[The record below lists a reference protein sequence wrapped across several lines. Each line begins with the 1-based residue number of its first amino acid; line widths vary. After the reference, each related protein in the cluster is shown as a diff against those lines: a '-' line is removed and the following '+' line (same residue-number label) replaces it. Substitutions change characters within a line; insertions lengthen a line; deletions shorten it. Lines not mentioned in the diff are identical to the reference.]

1 MAETIGE
8 LLVKIGLDNTGF
20 NQGMKELDQ
29 SLKLAKAEFQ
39 AAAAKMGDMGSAA
52 DQLKL
57 KVDYLNKQAELQ
69 RQKVAALKDA
79 YDKAAG
85 STEQDAAAVEKLQI
99 KMLQAEKV
107 LANMENSLKKTVRE
121 LELQASAWTQ
131 LAKKAEDA
139 SQKLK
144 NAGNS
149 ITSAGQ
155 GLSLTLTAP
164 IVAAGGAAVKLASD
178 TNEALNKVEVAFK
191 DNAQGI
197 KDWSDTTLERFGIA
211 KGTALDM
218 ASTYGDMATSMG
230 LNTEQAEVMSKTLVG
245 LAGDLSSFKNIKID
259 IADTALKSVFTG
271 ETESLKQ
278 LGIVMTQTNL
288 QEYAYSQGIRKK
300 IQDMS
305 QAEQTQLRYNY
316 VLAMT
321 KNAQGDFERTGAG
334 TANQMRVFS
343 ESLKELGATMGQHI
357 LPVITPLIQKLNE
370 LVQKFGDLS
379 PSAQKTILVVAGVAA
394 AIGPVVLIIGQLVT
408 AAGAISGVVGAAAA
422 AIASAGGVTAGLGA
436 VLTALTGPIALAV
449 GVMAGLVMAVK
460 ELWQNNES
468 FRTAVKEVWS
478 DIQAIIT
485 QAGIAIQTFWNKW
498 GNDLTA
504 VFSNIWNIIKTV
516 FQTAAQVIIN
526 LFGFFLDVLQ
536 GDWQGAW
543 EHIKN
548 IFVSLWNGIKTV
560 VVNAFEG
567 LRTLHNTLLE
577 IGAHIIQGLIDGIRE
592 RIASVREIAGVVAEA
607 VKGEIKEAL
616 SIQSPS
622 QVMHEYG
629 LNISEGLSL
638 GMREGLTFVDGSVSD
653 IIAAL
658 VDMRNSLE
666 EIQAETNRE
675 LLEAEQAYADQ
686 RREVRTKLAQDEIA
700 LQQELS
706 DKLAQISAAGL
717 EREAQAIDSYKQSY
731 AAKVE
736 SIKNQLGLFDAV
748 KPQKVSGQ
756 SLLGNLEDQVQ
767 EFDSWQVNLK
777 SLAAK
782 GVDQGLIDEL
792 RQMGVKAAPQIAAL
806 NTLTTEELGKYV
818 SLWKTKNVQARAE
831 ANIEMRQ
838 ARVDLSQR
846 LSEIRMETQN
856 QLSQQT
862 IEMQNKLIE
871 MKAKADEELAKYKKA
886 WEEKN
891 GEIKKNAAETIAA
904 IEKKY
909 EEIVKKSAG
918 YGIQAMSELIRGIR
932 SRMNSLRDVMDEV
945 RSIMGSGMD
954 PNQRNSPSLVDRI
967 KTGVVDIT
975 AAYSTLKNNL
985 SNLGLQSTLAGIA
998 PVALGAVAEG
1008 TTNSSSTTV
1017 NRISI
1022 TVNGGASDAG
1032 EQIYRTLLAKG
1043 VRFSG

>member
-1 MAETIGE
+1 LAETIGE

-39 AAAAKMGDMGSAA
+39 AAAAKMGDMSSAT

-57 KVDYLNKQAELQ
+57 KVEYLNKQAEVQ

-79 YDKAAG
+79 YDKAAN
-85 STEQDAAAVEKLQI
+85 STEQDAVAVEKLQI

-107 LANMENSLKKTVRE
+107 LANMEHSLKKTVKE

-131 LAKKAEDA
+131 LSKKAEEA

-144 NAGNS
+144 AAGSS

-155 GLSLTLTAP
+155 GLSLAVTAP
-164 IVAAGGAAVKLASD
+164 LMAAGGAAVKLATD
-178 TNEALNKVEVAFK
+178 TNEAINKVEVAFK
-191 DNAQGI
+191 DNAQAI
-197 KDWSDTTLERFGIA
+197 KDWSDSTLERFGIA
-211 KGTALDM
+211 QGTALDM
-218 ASTYGDMATSMG
+218 AATYGDMATGMG

-259 IADTALKSVFTG
+259 IADAALKSVFTG

-278 LGIVMTQTNL
+278 LGIVMTQANL
-288 QEYAYSQGIRKK
+288 QEYAYSQGIKK
-300 IQDMS
+300 RIQDMS
-305 QAEQTQLRYNY
+305 QSEQTQLRYNY

-343 ESLKELGATMGQHI
+343 ESMKELGATMGQHI

-370 LVQKFGDLS
+370 MVQKFGDLS

-408 AAGAISGVVGAAAA
+408 AAGAISGVVSTAAA
-422 AIASAGGVTAGLGA
+422 AIASAGGVTAVLGTA
-436 VLTALTGPIALAV
+436 FTALTGPIGIAAAV
-449 GVMAGLVMAVK
+449 IAGLILVVK
-460 ELWQNNES
+460 ELWQNNEG
-468 FRTAVKEVWS
+468 FRNAVKEIWS
-478 DIQAIIT
+478 DIGTIIAKAGTAIK
-485 QAGIAIQTFWNKW
+485 TFWDNW
-498 GNDLTA
+498 GKDITA
-504 VFSNIWNIIKTV
+504 VLTNIWNIIKAV
-516 FQTAAQVIIN
+516 FQTAAEVIVN
-526 LFGFFLDVLQ
+526 TFGFFLDVLQ

-543 EHIKN
+543 EHMKN
-548 IFVSLWNGIKTV
+548 IFASLWNGIKTV

-567 LRTLHNTLLE
+567 LRTLHDTLLE
-577 IGAHIIQGLIDGIRE
+577 IGAHIIQGLIDGIKS
-592 RIASVREIAGVVAEA
+592 RIEKVREITGEVSET
-607 VKGEIKEAL
+607 VKNKIKEAL
-616 SIQSPS
+616 SIRSPS
-622 QVMHEYG
+622 QVMYEYG
-629 LNISEGLSL
+629 LNISEGLST
-638 GMREGLTFVDGSVSD
+638 GMQEGLTFVEGSVSD
-653 IIAAL
+653 LIATL

-666 EIQAETNRE
+666 KITAETNTK
-675 LLEAEQAYADQ
+675 LLAAEKEYADQ
-686 RREVRTKLAQDEIA
+686 CREVRTKLAKDEIA

-706 DKLAQISAAGL
+706 DKLAEISAAGL
-717 EREAQAIDSYKQSY
+717 EKEAQAIEAYKQSY

-736 SIKNQLGLFDAV
+736 SIKNQIGLFDEV
-748 KPQKVSGQ
+748 KPQKVSGK
-756 SLLGNLEDQVQ
+756 SLLGNLEDQVSQ
-767 EFDSWQVNLK
+767 FDSWQANLK

-782 GVDQGLIDEL
+782 GVDEGLIDEL
-792 RQMGVKAAPQIAAL
+792 RQMGVKAAPQVAAL
-806 NTLTTEELGKYV
+806 NSLTTDELNKYV
-818 SLWKTKNVQARAE
+818 NLWKTKNAQARAE

-838 ARVDLSQR
+838 ARVDLGQR

-856 QLSQQT
+856 QLAQQT

-886 WEEKN
+886 WEDKN
-891 GEIKKNAAETIAA
+891 GEIKKNAAETIAT

-909 EEIVKKSAG
+909 EEIVKKSSG

-932 SRMNSLRDVMDEV
+932 SRMSALQSVMDEV

-954 PNQRNSPSLVDRI
+954 PNQRNSPSLVDKI
-967 KTGVVDIT
+967 KIGVADMT
-975 AAYSTLKNNL
+975 AAYSTLKGNL
-985 SNLGLQSTLAGIA
+985 SNLGLQSALIGAV
-998 PVALGAVAEG
+998 PSALGPLTAS
-1008 TTNSSSTTV
+1008 TSSTSSTTV
-1017 NRISI
+1017 NRINI
-1022 TVNGGASDAG
+1022 TVNGGTADVG
-1032 EQIYRTLLAKG
+1032 EEIYRTLLAKG

>member
-1 MAETIGE
+1 LAETIGE

-121 LELQASAWTQ
+121 LDLQASAWTQ
-131 LAKKAEDA
+131 LSKRAEEA

-144 NAGNS
+144 NAGGS

-155 GLSLTLTAP
+155 GLSLAFTAP
-164 IVAAGGAAVKLASD
+164 IVAAGSAAVKLASD

-211 KGTALDM
+211 QGTALDM

-230 LNTEQAEVMSKTLVG
+230 LDTEQASVMSETLVG
-245 LAGDLSSFKNIKID
+245 LAGDLASFKNIKID

-394 AIGPVVLIIGQLVT
+394 AIGPVILIIGQLVT
-408 AAGAISGVVGAAAA
+408 AAGAISGVVGTAAA
-422 AIASAGGVTAGLGA
+422 AIASAGGVTAALGA
-436 VLTALTGPIALAV
+436 AFTTLTGPIGIAV
-449 GVMAGLVMAVK
+449 AVIAGLVLAVK

-468 FRTAVKEVWS
+468 FRTVVKEVWS

-485 QAGIAIQTFWNKW
+485 QAGIAIHTFWNKW
-498 GNDLTA
+498 GDDLIA
-504 VFSNIWNIIKTV
+504 IFSNIWNIIKTV

-548 IFVSLWNGIKTV
+548 IFISLWNGIKTV

-577 IGAHIIQGLIDGIRE
+577 IGVHIIQGLIDGIKD
-592 RIASVREIAGVVAEA
+592 RIEKVREIAGEIAET
-607 VKGEIKEAL
+607 VKGKIKDAL
-616 SIQSPS
+616 AIQSPS
-622 QVMHEYG
+622 QVMHEFG
-629 LNISEGLSL
+629 LNISEGLST
-638 GMREGLTFVDGSVSD
+638 GMQEGLSFIEGSVSD
-653 IIAAL
+653 IIASL
-658 VDMRNSLE
+658 VDMRNNLVDVE
-666 EIQAETNRE
+666 TETNAK
-675 LLEAEQAYADQ
+675 LLEAEKEYADQ
-686 RREVRTKLAQDEIA
+686 CREVQTKLAEDEVA

-706 DKLAQISAAGL
+706 DKLEEISAAGL
-717 EREAQAIDSYKQSY
+717 QKEAQAIDAFKQSY

-736 SIKNQLGLFDAV
+736 SIKNQIGLFDEV
-748 KPQKVSGQ
+748 KVRKVSGK

-767 EFDSWQVNLK
+767 EFDSWQANLK

-782 GVDQGLIDEL
+782 GVDEGLIDEL
-792 RQMGVKAAPQIAAL
+792 RQMGIKVAPQVAAL
-806 NTLTTEELGKYV
+806 NTLTTDELNKYV
-818 SLWKTKNVQARAE
+818 GLWKTKNAQARAE

-838 ARVDLSQR
+838 ARVDLGQR

-856 QLSQQT
+856 QLTQQT
-862 IEMQNKLIE
+862 IEMQNKLME
-871 MKAKADEELAKYKKA
+871 MKAKADEELANYKKA

-891 GEIKKNAAETIAA
+891 GEIKKNAAETIAT

-932 SRMNSLRDVMDEV
+932 SRMSDLQDAMDEV

-967 KTGVVDIT
+967 KTGVADIT
-975 AAYSTLKNNL
+975 AAYSTLKSNL

-998 PVALGAVAEG
+998 PVALGAVAG
-1008 TTNSSSTTV
+1008 STTNSSSTTV

-1022 TVNGGASDAG
+1022 TVNGGTSDAG

>member
-954 PNQRNSPSLVDRI
+954 PNQRNSPSLVDKI
-967 KTGVVDIT
+967 KVGVADIT
-975 AAYSTLKNNL
+975 AAYSTLKGNL

-998 PVALGAVAEG
+998 PVALGAVAGG

-1017 NRISI
+1017 NRIDI
-1022 TVNGGASDAG
+1022 TVNGGTADAG

>member
-121 LELQASAWTQ
+121 LDLQASAWTQ
-131 LAKKAEDA
+131 LSKRAEEA

-144 NAGNS
+144 NAGGS

-155 GLSLTLTAP
+155 GLSLAFTAP
-164 IVAAGGAAVKLASD
+164 IVAAGSAAVKLASD

-211 KGTALDM
+211 QGTALDM

-230 LNTEQAEVMSKTLVG
+230 LDTEQASVMSETLVG
-245 LAGDLSSFKNIKID
+245 LAGDLASFKNIKID

-394 AIGPVVLIIGQLVT
+394 AIGPVILIIGQLVT
-408 AAGAISGVVGAAAA
+408 AAGAISGVVGTAAA
-422 AIASAGGVTAGLGA
+422 AIASAGGVTAALGA
-436 VLTALTGPIALAV
+436 AFTTLTGPIGIAV
-449 GVMAGLVMAVK
+449 AVIAGLVLAVK

-468 FRTAVKEVWS
+468 FRNTVKEIWS
-478 DIQAIIT
+478 DIESIIAEAGSAIE
-485 QAGIAIQTFWNKW
+485 AYWNKW

-504 VFSNIWNIIKTV
+504 VFSNIWHIIKTV

-567 LRTLHNTLLE
+567 LSTLYNTLLE
-577 IGAHIIQGLIDGIRE
+577 IGAHIIQGLIDGIKD
-592 RIASVREIAGVVAEA
+592 RIEKVREIAGEIAET
-607 VKGEIKEAL
+607 VKGKIKDAL
-616 SIQSPS
+616 AIRSPS

-629 LNISEGLSL
+629 LNISEGLST
-638 GMREGLTFVDGSVSD
+638 GMQEGLSFIEGSVSD
-653 IIAAL
+653 IIASL
-658 VDMRNSLE
+658 VDMRNSLVDVE
-666 EIQAETNRE
+666 TETNAK
-675 LLEAEQAYADQ
+675 LLEAEKEYADQ
-686 RREVRTKLAQDEIA
+686 CKEVRTKLAQDELA

-706 DKLAQISAAGL
+706 DKLAEISAAGL
-717 EREAQAIDSYKQSY
+717 QKEAQAIDAFKQSY

-736 SIKNQLGLFDAV
+736 SIKNQIGLFDEV
-748 KPQKVSGQ
+748 KVQKVSGK
-756 SLLGNLEDQVQ
+756 SLLGNLGDQVQ
-767 EFDSWQVNLK
+767 EFDSWQANLK

-782 GVDQGLIDEL
+782 GVDEGLIDEL
-792 RQMGVKAAPQIAAL
+792 RQMGIKAAPQVAAL
-806 NTLTTEELGKYV
+806 NTLTTDELNKYV
-818 SLWKTKNVQARAE
+818 GLWKTKNAQARAE

-838 ARVDLSQR
+838 ARVDLGQR

-856 QLSQQT
+856 QLTQQT
-862 IEMQNKLIE
+862 IEMQNKLME

-932 SRMNSLRDVMDEV
+932 SRMSDLQDAMDEV

-954 PNQRNSPSLVDRI
+954 PNQRNSPSLVDKI
-967 KTGVVDIT
+967 KTGVADIT
-975 AAYSTLKNNL
+975 AAYSTLKSNL

-998 PVALGAVAEG
+998 PIALGAVAG
-1008 TTNSSSTTV
+1008 STTNSSSTTV

-1022 TVNGGASDAG
+1022 TVNGGTSDAG

>member
-1 MAETIGE
+1 LAETIGE
-8 LLVKIGLDNTGF
+8 LLVKVGLDNTGF

-29 SLKLAKAEFQ
+29 SLKLARAEFQ
-39 AAAAKMGDMGSAA
+39 TAAAKMGDMGSAA

-57 KVDYLNKQAELQ
+57 KVEYLNKQAELQ
-69 RQKVAALKDA
+69 RQKVAALKNA
-79 YDKAAG
+79 YEKAAG
-85 STEQDAAAVEKLQI
+85 STEQDAVAVEKLRI

-107 LANMENSLKKTVRE
+107 LANMEHSLKKTVKE

-131 LAKKAEDA
+131 LSKKAEET

-144 NAGNS
+144 NAGSS

-155 GLSLTLTAP
+155 SLSLAVTAP
-164 IVAAGGAAVKLASD
+164 LAAAGTAAAKLASD

-191 DNAQGI
+191 DNAEGV
-197 KDWSDTTLERFGIA
+197 KDWSDSTLKHFGIA
-211 KGTALDM
+211 RGTALDM
-218 ASTYGDMATSMG
+218 AATYGDMATSMG
-230 LNTEQAEVMSKTLVG
+230 LNTAQAEEMSKTLVG
-245 LAGDLSSFKNIKID
+245 LAGDLASFKNINID

-271 ETESLKQ
+271 ETESLKE
-278 LGIVMTQTNL
+278 LGIVMTQANL
-288 QEYAYSQGIRKK
+288 QEYAYSQGIKKK
-300 IQDMS
+300 IQDMN

-357 LPVITPLIQKLNE
+357 LPVITPLIQHLNE
-370 LVQKFGDLS
+370 LVQKFGNLS

-408 AAGAISGVVGAAAA
+408 AAGAISGVVSTAAA
-422 AIASAGGVTAGLGA
+422 AIASAGGVTAALGA
-436 VLTALTGPIALAV
+436 AFTALAGPIGIAAAV
-449 GVMAGLVMAVK
+449 IAGLVLAVK
-460 ELWQNNES
+460 ELWQNNEG
-468 FRTAVKEVWS
+468 FRNTVKEIWS
-478 DIQAIIT
+478 DIGSIIAKAGTAIKL
-485 QAGIAIQTFWNKW
+485 FWDNW
-498 GNDLTA
+498 GKDITA
-504 VFSNIWNIIKTV
+504 VLSNIWNIIKAV
-516 FQTAAQVIIN
+516 FQTAAEVIVN
-526 LFGFFLDVLQ
+526 AFGFFLDILQ

-548 IFVSLWNGIKTV
+548 IFISLWNGIKTV

-577 IGAHIIQGLIDGIRE
+577 IGAHIIQGLIDGIKE
-592 RIASVREIAGVVAEA
+592 RLEKVREIAGEIAET
-607 VKGEIKEAL
+607 VKNKIKEAL
-616 SIQSPS
+616 SIRSPS
-622 QVMHEYG
+622 QVMREYG
-629 LNISEGLSL
+629 LNISEGLST
-638 GMREGLTFVDGSVSD
+638 GMQEGLPLVEGSVSD
-653 IIAAL
+653 IIATL
-658 VDMRNSLE
+658 VDMRNNLE
-666 EIQAETNRE
+666 KITEETNAK
-675 LLEAEQAYADQ
+675 LLEAEKEYADKC
-686 RREVRTKLAQDEIA
+686 REVKSKLAQDEIA

-706 DKLAQISAAGL
+706 DKLAAITAAGL
-717 EREAQAIDSYKQSY
+717 EKEAQAIEAFEQSY

-736 SIKNQLGLFDAV
+736 SIKNQIGLFDEV
-748 KPQKVSGQ
+748 KPQKVSGK

-767 EFDSWQVNLK
+767 EFDSWQANLK
-777 SLAAK
+777 ELAAK
-782 GVDQGLIDEL
+782 GVDEGLIDEL
-792 RQMGVKAAPQIAAL
+792 RQMGVKAAPQVAAL
-806 NTLTTEELGKYV
+806 NTLTTDELNKYV
-818 SLWKTKNVQARAE
+818 GLWKTKNAQARAE

-838 ARVDLSQR
+838 ARVDLGQR

-856 QLSQQT
+856 QLAQQT
-862 IEMQNKLIE
+862 LEMQNKLME

-891 GEIKKNAAETIAA
+891 GEIKKNAAETITT

-932 SRMNSLRDVMDEV
+932 SRMSALQSVMDEV

-954 PNQRNSPSLVDRI
+954 PNQRNSPSLVDKI
-967 KTGVVDIT
+967 KIGVADIT
-975 AAYSTLKNNL
+975 AAYSSLKNNL
-985 SNLGLQSTLAGIA
+985 RGLDLQSALAGVA
-998 PVALGAVAEG
+998 PLALGTVAANL
-1008 TTNSSSTTV
+1008 TSNSSTTI

-1022 TVNGGASDAG
+1022 TVNGAAADVG

>member
-39 AAAAKMGDMGSAA
+39 AAAAKMGDMSSAA
-52 DQLKL
+52 DQLKI

-107 LANMENSLKKTVRE
+107 LANMENSLKKTVKQ
-121 LELQASAWTQ
+121 LELQASAWTH
-131 LAKKAEDA
+131 LAKKAEEA

-954 PNQRNSPSLVDRI
+954 PNQRNSPSLVDKI
-967 KTGVVDIT
+967 KVGVADIT
-975 AAYSTLKNNL
+975 AAYSTLKGNL

-998 PVALGAVAEG
+998 PVALGAVAGG

-1017 NRISI
+1017 NRIDI
-1022 TVNGGASDAG
+1022 TVNGGTADAG

>member
-1 MAETIGE
+1 LAETIGE

-39 AAAAKMGDMGSAA
+39 AAAAKMGDMSSAA
-52 DQLKL
+52 DQLKI

-79 YDKAAG
+79 YDKAAA
-85 STEQDAAAVEKLQI
+85 STEQDAAAVEKLRI

-121 LELQASAWTQ
+121 LDLQASAWTR

-155 GLSLTLTAP
+155 GLTLTLTAP
-164 IVAAGGAAVKLASD
+164 IMAAGGAAVKLASD
-178 TNEALNKVEVAFK
+178 TNEALNKVDVAFK

-211 KGTALDM
+211 RGTALDM

-230 LNTEQAEVMSKTLVG
+230 LNTEQASVMSETLVG
-245 LAGDLSSFKNIKID
+245 LAGDLASFKNIKID

-288 QEYAYSQGIRKK
+288 QEYAYSQGVRKK
-300 IQDMS
+300 IQEMS

-379 PSAQKTILVVAGVAA
+379 PSAQKTILVVAGVVA
-394 AIGPVVLIIGQLVT
+394 AIGPAVLIIGQLVT
-408 AAGAISGVVGAAAA
+408 AAGAISGVVGTAAA
-422 AIASAGGVTAGLGA
+422 AIASASGVTAALGA
-436 VLTALTGPIALAV
+436 AFTALTGPIGIAV
-449 GVMAGLVMAVK
+449 AVIAGLVLAVK

-468 FRTAVKEVWS
+468 FRTVVKEVWS

-485 QAGIAIQTFWNKW
+485 QAGIAIHTFWNKW
-498 GNDLTA
+498 GDDLIA
-504 VFSNIWNIIKTV
+504 IFSNIWNIIKTV

-548 IFVSLWNGIKTV
+548 IFISLWNGIKTV

-577 IGAHIIQGLIDGIRE
+577 IGAHIIQGLIEGIKA
-592 RIASVREIAGVVAEA
+592 RIDKVREIAGEIAET
-607 VKGEIKEAL
+607 VKGKIKDAL
-616 SIQSPS
+616 AIQSPS

-629 LNISEGLSL
+629 LNIGEGLST
-638 GMREGLTFVDGSVSD
+638 GMQEGLTFIEGSVSD
-653 IIAAL
+653 IIASL
-658 VDMRNSLE
+658 VDMRNSLVDVE
-666 EIQAETNRE
+666 TETNAK
-675 LLEAEQAYADQ
+675 LLEAEKEYADQ
-686 RREVRTKLAQDEIA
+686 CREVRTKLAQDELA

-706 DKLAQISAAGL
+706 DRLAEISAAGL
-717 EREAQAIDSYKQSY
+717 QKEAQAIDAFKQSY

-736 SIKNQLGLFDAV
+736 SIKNQIGLFDEV
-748 KPQKVSGQ
+748 KVQKVSGK
-756 SLLGNLEDQVQ
+756 SLLGNLGDQVQ
-767 EFDSWQVNLK
+767 EFDSWQANLK

-782 GVDQGLIDEL
+782 GVDEGLIDEL
-792 RQMGVKAAPQIAAL
+792 RQMGIKAAPQVAAL
-806 NTLTTEELGKYV
+806 NTLTTDELNKYV
-818 SLWKTKNVQARAE
+818 GLWKTKNAQARAE

-838 ARVDLSQR
+838 ARVDLGQR

-856 QLSQQT
+856 QLTQQT
-862 IEMQNKLIE
+862 IEMQNKLME

-891 GEIKKNAAETIAA
+891 GEIKKNSAETIAA

-932 SRMNSLRDVMDEV
+932 SRMSDLQDAMDEV

>member
-1 MAETIGE
+1 LAETIGE

-57 KVDYLNKQAELQ
+57 KVEYLNKQAEVQ

-79 YDKAAG
+79 YDKAAA

-107 LANMENSLKKTVRE
+107 LANMEHSLSRTVQE

-131 LAKKAEDA
+131 LSKKAEEA

-144 NAGNS
+144 AAGSS

-155 GLSLTLTAP
+155 GLSLAVTAP
-164 IVAAGGAAVKLASD
+164 LVAAGTAAVKLASD
-178 TNEALNKVEVAFK
+178 TNEAINKVEVAFQ
-191 DNAQGI
+191 DNAQGV
-197 KDWSDTTLERFGIA
+197 KDWSDTTLNRFGISQ
-211 KGTALDM
+211 GTALDM

-230 LNTEQAEVMSKTLVG
+230 LNTQQAEVMSKTLVG
-245 LAGDLSSFKNIKID
+245 LAGDLSSFKNISIE

-278 LGIVMTQTNL
+278 LGIVMTQANL
-288 QEYAYSQGIRKK
+288 QEYAYSQGIKK
-300 IQDMS
+300 RIQDMS
-305 QAEQTQLRYNY
+305 QSEQTQLRYNY

-343 ESLKELGATMGQHI
+343 ESLKELGSTMGQHI
-357 LPVITPLIQKLNE
+357 LPVITPLLQHLNE
-370 LVQKFGDLS
+370 LVQRFGALS
-379 PSAQKTILVVAGVAA
+379 PSVQKTILVAAGVAA

-408 AAGAISGVVGAAAA
+408 AAGAISGVVGTAAT
-422 AIASAGGVTAGLGA
+422 AIAGAGGATA
-436 VLTALTGPIALAV
+436 VLGTAFTALTGPIGIAAAV
-449 GVMAGLVMAVK
+449 IAGLILVVK
-460 ELWQNNES
+460 ELWQNNEG
-468 FRTAVKEVWS
+468 FRNAVKEIWS
-478 DIQAIIT
+478 DIGSIVAKAGTAIK
-485 QAGIAIQTFWNKW
+485 AFWDKW
-498 GNDLTA
+498 GQDITA
-504 VFSNIWNIIKTV
+504 VLTNIWNIIKAV
-516 FQTAAQVIIN
+516 FQTAAEVIVN
-526 LFGFFLDVLQ
+526 AFAFFLDVLQ

-543 EHIKN
+543 EHMKN
-548 IFVSLWNGIKTV
+548 IFTSLWNGIKAV

-567 LRTLHNTLLE
+567 LRTLHDTLLE
-577 IGAHIIQGLIDGIRE
+577 IGAHIIQGLIDGIKS
-592 RIASVREIAGVVAEA
+592 RIEKVREIAGEVAET
-607 VKGEIKEAL
+607 VKGKIKEAL
-616 SIQSPS
+616 SIRSPS

-629 LNISEGLSL
+629 LNISEGLST
-638 GMREGLTFVDGSVSD
+638 GMQEGLTFVEGSVSD
-653 IIAAL
+653 IIATL
-658 VDMRNSLE
+658 VEMKGSLE
-666 EIQAETNRE
+666 KIAAETNDE
-675 LLEAEQAYADQ
+675 LLEAEKEYADQ
-686 RREVRTKLAQDEIA
+686 CREVRTKLAQDEIA

-706 DKLAQISAAGL
+706 DKLAAISAAGL
-717 EREAQAIDSYKQSY
+717 EREAQAIDAFKQSY

-736 SIKNQLGLFDAV
+736 SIKNQIGLFDEV
-748 KPQKVSGQ
+748 KPQKVSGK
-756 SLLGNLEDQVQ
+756 SLLGNLEDQVSQ
-767 EFDSWQVNLK
+767 FDSWQGNLK

-782 GVDQGLIDEL
+782 GVDEGLIDEL
-792 RQMGVKAAPQIAAL
+792 RQMGVKAAPQVAAL
-806 NTLTTEELGKYV
+806 NTLTTDELNKYV
-818 SLWKTKNVQARAE
+818 TLWKTKNAQARAE

-856 QLSQQT
+856 QLAQQT
-862 IEMQNKLIE
+862 IEMQNKLTE
-871 MKAKADEELAKYKKA
+871 MKAKADEELARYKKA
-886 WEEKN
+886 WEDKN
-891 GEIKKNAAETIAA
+891 GEIKKNAAETIDT

-932 SRMNSLRDVMDEV
+932 SRMSALQSVMDEV

-954 PNQRNSPSLVDRI
+954 PNQRNSPSLVDKI
-967 KTGVVDIT
+967 KVGVADIT
-975 AAYSTLKNNL
+975 AAYSTLKSNL
-985 SNLGLQSTLAGIA
+985 NNLGLQSTMAGIA
-998 PVALGAVAEG
+998 PVALGTVSSH
-1008 TTNSSSTTV
+1008 TTSNSSTTV
-1017 NRISI
+1017 NRINI
-1022 TVNGGASDAG
+1022 TVNGGTADVG
-1032 EQIYRTLLAKG
+1032 EKIYRTLLAKG

>member
-1 MAETIGE
+1 LAETIGE

>member
-85 STEQDAAAVEKLQI
+85 STDQDAAALEKLQI

-107 LANMENSLKKTVRE
+107 LANMENSLKKTVKE
-121 LELQASAWTQ
+121 LELQASAWTH
-131 LAKKAEDA
+131 LSKKAEEA

-178 TNEALNKVEVAFK
+178 TNEALNKVDVAFK

-211 KGTALDM
+211 RGTALDM

-230 LNTEQAEVMSKTLVG
+230 LDTEQASVMSETLVG
-245 LAGDLSSFKNIKID
+245 LAGDLSSFKNINID

-278 LGIVMTQTNL
+278 LGIVMTQANL

-334 TANQMRVFS
+334 TANQIRVFS

-370 LVQKFGDLS
+370 MVQKFGDLS
-379 PSAQKTILVVAGVAA
+379 PGVQKTILVVAGVAA
-394 AIGPVVLIIGQLVT
+394 AIGPVVLIIGQMVT
-408 AAGAISGVVGAAAA
+408 AAGAISGVVSTAAA
-422 AIASAGGVTAGLGA
+422 AIASAGGVTAALGA
-436 VLTALTGPIALAV
+436 AFTALTGPVGIAVAV
-449 GVMAGLVMAVK
+449 IAGLVLAVK

-468 FRTAVKEVWS
+468 FRNTVKEIWS
-478 DIQAIIT
+478 DIENIIT
-485 QAGIAIQTFWNKW
+485 KVGMAIKAFWDKW
-498 GNDLTA
+498 GKDITA
-504 VFSNIWNIIKTV
+504 VFTNIWNIIKAV
-516 FQTAAQVIIN
+516 FQTAAEVIVN
-526 LFGFFLDVLQ
+526 AFGLFLDILQ

-543 EHIKN
+543 EHVKN
-548 IFVSLWNGIKTV
+548 IFISLWNGIKTV

-567 LRTLHNTLLE
+567 LRTLYNTLLE
-577 IGAHIIQGLIDGIRE
+577 IGAHIIQGLINGIKD
-592 RIASVREIAGVVAEA
+592 RIEKVREIAGEIAET
-607 VKGEIKEAL
+607 VKGKIKDAL
-616 SIQSPS
+616 SIRSPS

-629 LNISEGLSL
+629 LNISEGLST
-638 GMREGLTFVDGSVSD
+638 GMQEGLSFIEGSVSD
-653 IIAAL
+653 IIASL
-658 VDMRNSLE
+658 VDMRNSLLDVE
-666 EIQAETNRE
+666 TETNAK
-675 LLEAEQAYADQ
+675 LLEAEKEYADQ
-686 RREVRTKLAQDEIA
+686 YKEVRTKLAQDEVA

-706 DKLAQISAAGL
+706 NKLAEISAAGL
-717 EREAQAIDSYKQSY
+717 EREAQAIDAFKQSY

-736 SIKNQLGLFDAV
+736 SIKNQIGLFDEV
-748 KPQKVSGQ
+748 KVQKVSGK

-767 EFDSWQVNLK
+767 EFDSWQANLK

-782 GVDQGLIDEL
+782 GVDEGLINEL
-792 RQMGVKAAPQIAAL
+792 RQMGVKAAPQINAL
-806 NTLTTEELGKYV
+806 NTLTGEELGKYV
-818 SLWKTKNVQARAE
+818 SLWKTKNAQARAE

-838 ARVDLSQR
+838 ARADLSQR
-846 LSEIRMETQN
+846 LIEIRMETQN
-856 QLSQQT
+856 QLEQQT
-862 IEMQNKLIE
+862 IEMQNKLAA
-871 MKAKADEELAKYKKA
+871 MKAKADEELANYKKA

-891 GEIKKNAAETIAA
+891 GEIKKNAAETIAT

-909 EEIVKKSAG
+909 AEIVKKSAG

-932 SRMNSLRDVMDEV
+932 SRMSALQDAMDEV

-975 AAYSTLKNNL
+975 AAYSTLKSNL

-998 PVALGAVAEG
+998 PAALGAVTG
-1008 TTNSSSTTV
+1008 STTNSNSTTV

-1022 TVNGGASDAG
+1022 TVNGGNSDAG

>member
-1 MAETIGE
+1 LAETIGE

-211 KGTALDM
+211 QGTALDM

-300 IQDMS
+300 IQEMS

-394 AIGPVVLIIGQLVT
+394 AIGPVILIIGQLVT

-422 AIASAGGVTAGLGA
+422 AIASAGGVTAALGA
-436 VLTALTGPIALAV
+436 AITALTGPIGIAV
-449 GVMAGLVMAVK
+449 AVIAGLVLAVK

-468 FRTAVKEVWS
+468 FRTVVKEVWS

-548 IFVSLWNGIKTV
+548 IFVSLWNGIKIV

-577 IGAHIIQGLIDGIRE
+577 IGAHIIQGLIDGINE
-592 RIASVREIAGVVAEA
+592 RIGRVREIAGEVAEA
-607 VKGEIKEAL
+607 VKGKIKEAL

-638 GMREGLTFVDGSVSD
+638 GMREGLSFVEGSVSD

-666 EIQAETNRE
+666 KIQAETNRE
-675 LLEAEQAYADQ
+675 LLEAEQTYADQ
-686 RREVRTKLAQDEIA
+686 CREVRTKLAQDEIA

-706 DKLAQISAAGL
+706 DKLAQISVAGL
-717 EREAQAIDSYKQSY
+717 EREAQAIDAYKQSY

-736 SIKNQLGLFDAV
+736 SIKNQLGLFDEV
-748 KPQKVSGQ
+748 KPQKVSGK
-756 SLLGNLEDQVQ
+756 SLLGNLDDQVSQ
-767 EFDSWQVNLK
+767 FDSWQANLK

-818 SLWKTKNVQARAE
+818 SLWKTKNAQARAE

-838 ARVDLSQR
+838 ARVDLGQR
-846 LSEIRMETQN
+846 LSEIRTETQN
-856 QLSQQT
+856 QLTQQT
-862 IEMQNKLIE
+862 IEMQNKLME

-932 SRMNSLRDVMDEV
+932 SRMSDLQDAMDEV

-954 PNQRNSPSLVDRI
+954 PNQRNSPSLVDKI
-967 KTGVVDIT
+967 KTGVADIT
-975 AAYSTLKNNL
+975 AIYSTLKSNL
-985 SNLGLQSTLAGIA
+985 SNLGLQTTLPGIA
-998 PVALGAVAEG
+998 PIALGAVAG
-1008 TTNSSSTTV
+1008 STTNSSSTTV

-1022 TVNGGASDAG
+1022 TVNGGTSDAG

>member
-39 AAAAKMGDMGSAA
+39 AAAAKMGYMGSAA

-57 KVDYLNKQAELQ
+57 KVEYLNKQAEVQ

-79 YDKAAG
+79 YDKAAT
-85 STEQDAAAVEKLQI
+85 SAEQDAAAVEKLQI

-107 LANMENSLKKTVRE
+107 LVNMEHSLKKTVKE

-131 LAKKAEDA
+131 LSKKAEEA

-144 NAGNS
+144 AAGRS

-155 GLSLTLTAP
+155 GLSLAVTAP
-164 IVAAGGAAVKLASD
+164 LMAAGTAAVKLASD

-197 KDWSDTTLERFGIA
+197 KDWSDTTLTRFGIA
-211 KGTALDM
+211 QGTALDM
-218 ASTYGDMATSMG
+218 AATYGDMATSMG

-278 LGIVMTQTNL
+278 LGIVMTQANL
-288 QEYAYSQGIRKK
+288 QEYAYSQGIKKK
-300 IQDMS
+300 IQDLN

-321 KNAQGDFERTGAG
+321 KNAQGDFERTGAD

-343 ESLKELGATMGQHI
+343 ESLKELGSTMGQYI
-357 LPVITPLIQKLNE
+357 LPVITPLIQHLNE
-370 LVQKFGDLS
+370 LVQKFGALS

-394 AIGPVVLIIGQLVT
+394 AIGPVILIIGQLVT
-408 AAGAISGVVGAAAA
+408 AAGAISGVVGTAAA
-422 AIASAGGVTAGLGA
+422 AIASAGGATA
-436 VLTALTGPIALAV
+436 VLGTAFTALTGPVVIAAAV
-449 GVMAGLVMAVK
+449 IAGLILVVK
-460 ELWQNNES
+460 ELWQNNEG
-468 FRTAVKEVWS
+468 FRNTVKEIWA
-478 DIQAIIT
+478 DIKTIIAKAGTAIK
-485 QAGIAIQTFWNKW
+485 TFWDNW
-498 GNDLTA
+498 GQDITA
-504 VFSNIWNIIKTV
+504 ILSNIWNIIKAV
-516 FQTAAQVIIN
+516 FQTAAEVIVN
-526 LFGFFLDVLQ
+526 AFGFFLDVLQ

-543 EHIKN
+543 EHMKN
-548 IFVSLWNGIKTV
+548 IFTSLWNGIQTV

-577 IGAHIIQGLIDGIRE
+577 IGAHIIQGLIDGIKGRLE
-592 RIASVREIAGVVAEA
+592 RVKEIAGEVAET
-607 VKGEIKEAL
+607 VKNRIKEAL
-616 SIQSPS
+616 SIRSPS

-629 LNISEGLSL
+629 LNISEGLST
-638 GMREGLTFVDGSVSD
+638 GMQEGLSFVEGSVSD
-653 IIAAL
+653 IIATL

-666 EIQAETNRE
+666 KITAETNAK
-675 LLEAEQAYADQ
+675 LLEAEKEYADQ
-686 RREVRTKLAQDEIA
+686 CREVRSKLAQDEIA

-706 DKLAQISAAGL
+706 DQLAQISAAGL
-717 EREAQAIDSYKQSY
+717 EREAQVIDAFKQNY

-736 SIKNQLGLFDAV
+736 SIKNQIGLFDEV
-748 KPQKVSGQ
+748 KPQKVSGK
-756 SLLGNLEDQVQ
+756 SLLGNLEDQVSQ
-767 EFDSWQVNLK
+767 FDSWQAKLK

-782 GVDQGLIDEL
+782 GVDEGLIDEL
-792 RQMGVKAAPQIAAL
+792 RQMGVKAAPQVAAL
-806 NTLTTEELGKYV
+806 NTLTTDELNKYV
-818 SLWKTKNVQARAE
+818 TLWKTKNAQARAE
-831 ANIEMRQ
+831 ANIEKRQ
-838 ARVDLSQR
+838 ARLDLGQR

-856 QLSQQT
+856 QLAQQT
-862 IEMQNKLIE
+862 IEMQNKLME
-871 MKAKADEELAKYKKA
+871 MKAKADEELARYKKA
-886 WEEKN
+886 WEDKN
-891 GEIKKNAAETIAA
+891 GEIKKNAAETIDT

-918 YGIQAMSELIRGIR
+918 YGIQAMSELIRGIW
-932 SRMNSLRDVMDEV
+932 SRMSALQSVMDEV

-954 PNQRNSPSLVDRI
+954 PNQRNSPSLVDKI
-967 KTGVVDIT
+967 KVGVADIT
-975 AAYSTLKNNL
+975 AAYSTLKSNL
-985 SNLGLQSTLAGIA
+985 NNLGLQSTMAGIA
-998 PVALGAVAEG
+998 PVALGAVSSN
-1008 TTNSSSTTV
+1008 TTSNSSTTV
-1017 NRISI
+1017 NRINI
-1022 TVNGGASDAG
+1022 TVNGGTADVG

>member
-1 MAETIGE
+1 LAETIGE

-449 GVMAGLVMAVK
+449 GVIAGLVMAVK

>member
-29 SLKLAKAEFQ
+29 SLKLARAEFQ

-57 KVDYLNKQAELQ
+57 KVDYLNKQAEVQ
-69 RQKVAALKDA
+69 RQKVAALKEA

-178 TNEALNKVEVAFK
+178 TNEALNKVDVAFK

-211 KGTALDM
+211 QGTALDM

-230 LNTEQAEVMSKTLVG
+230 LDTEQASVMSETLVG
-245 LAGDLSSFKNIKID
+245 LAGDLASFKNIKID

-288 QEYAYSQGIRKK
+288 QEFAYSQGIKKK
-300 IQDMS
+300 IQDLS

-357 LPVITPLIQKLNE
+357 LPVITPLIQHLNE

-379 PSAQKTILVVAGVAA
+379 SSAQKTILVVAGVAA
-394 AIGPVVLIIGQLVT
+394 TIGPVILIIGQLVT

-422 AIASAGGVTAGLGA
+422 AIASAGGVTAALGA
-436 VLTALTGPIALAV
+436 AFAALTGPIGIAV
-449 GVMAGLVMAVK
+449 AVISGLVLAVK

-468 FRTAVKEVWS
+468 FRTVVKEVWS
-478 DIQAIIT
+478 DIEAIIT
-485 QAGIAIQTFWNKW
+485 QAGIAIHTFWDKW

-577 IGAHIIQGLIDGIRE
+577 IGAHIIQGLIDGIKE
-592 RIASVREIAGVVAEA
+592 RIARVREIAGEVAEA
-607 VKGEIKEAL
+607 VKGKIKEAL

-638 GMREGLTFVDGSVSD
+638 GMREGLTFVEGSVSD

-666 EIQAETNRE
+666 KIQAETNRE

-686 RREVRTKLAQDEIA
+686 CREVRTKLAQDEIA

-717 EREAQAIDSYKQSY
+717 EREAQAIAAYKQSY

-736 SIKNQLGLFDAV
+736 SIKNQIGLFDEV
-748 KPQKVSGQ
+748 KVQKVSGK

-767 EFDSWQVNLK
+767 EFDSWQANLK
-777 SLAAK
+777 VLAAK
-782 GVDQGLIDEL
+782 GVDKGLIDEL

-806 NTLTTEELGKYV
+806 NTLTTEELSKYV
-818 SLWKTKNVQARAE
+818 NLWKTKNAQARAE

-862 IEMQNKLIE
+862 IEMQTKLIE

-932 SRMNSLRDVMDEV
+932 SKMNSLRDVMDEV

-954 PNQRNSPSLVDRI
+954 PNQRNSPSLVDKI
-967 KTGVVDIT
+967 KVGVADIT
-975 AAYSTLKNNL
+975 AAYSTLKGNL
-985 SNLGLQSTLAGIA
+985 SNLGLQSALIGAA
-998 PVALGAVAEG
+998 PSALGALIAN
-1008 TTNSSSTTV
+1008 TSSTSSTTV
-1017 NRISI
+1017 NRIDI
-1022 TVNGGASDAG
+1022 TVNGGTADAG

>member
-567 LRTLHNTLLE
+567 LSTLYNTLLE
-577 IGAHIIQGLIDGIRE
+577 IGAHIIQGLIDGIKE
-592 RIASVREIAGVVAEA
+592 RIASVREIAGEVAEA
-607 VKGEIKEAL
+607 VKGKIKEAL

-658 VDMRNSLE
+658 VDMRNSLGK
-666 EIQAETNRE
+666 IQAETNRE
-675 LLEAEQAYADQ
+675 LLEAEQDYADQ
-686 RREVRTKLAQDEIA
+686 CREVRTKLAQDEIA

-717 EREAQAIDSYKQSY
+717 EREAQAIDAYKQSY

-736 SIKNQLGLFDAV
+736 SIKNRLGLFDEV
-748 KPQKVSGQ
+748 KPQKVSGK
-756 SLLGNLEDQVQ
+756 SLLGNLGDQVQ
-767 EFDSWQVNLK
+767 EFDSWQANLK
-777 SLAAK
+777 VLAAK

-806 NTLTTEELGKYV
+806 NTLTTEELSKYV
-818 SLWKTKNVQARAE
+818 SLWKTKNAQARAE

-871 MKAKADEELAKYKKA
+871 MKTKADEELAKYKKA

-954 PNQRNSPSLVDRI
+954 PNQRNSPSLVDKI
-967 KTGVVDIT
+967 KVGVADIT
-975 AAYSTLKNNL
+975 AAYSTLKGNL

-998 PVALGAVAEG
+998 PVALGAVAGG

-1017 NRISI
+1017 NRIDI
-1022 TVNGGASDAG
+1022 TVNGGTADAG

>member
-1 MAETIGE
+1 LAETIGE

-954 PNQRNSPSLVDRI
+954 PNQRNSPSLVDKI
-967 KTGVVDIT
+967 KVGVADIT
-975 AAYSTLKNNL
+975 AAYSTLKGNL

-998 PVALGAVAEG
+998 PVALGAVAGG

-1017 NRISI
+1017 NRIDI
-1022 TVNGGASDAG
+1022 TVNGGTADAG

>member
-39 AAAAKMGDMGSAA
+39 AAAAKMGDMGGAA

-79 YDKAAG
+79 YDKAAN

-107 LANMENSLKKTVRE
+107 LANMENSLKKTVKE

-131 LAKKAEDA
+131 LSKKAEEA
-139 SQKLK
+139 SQKLR

-211 KGTALDM
+211 RGTALDM

-230 LNTEQAEVMSKTLVG
+230 LNTEQAAVMSETLVG
-245 LAGDLSSFKNIKID
+245 LAGDLSSFKNINFD

-278 LGIVMTQTNL
+278 LGIVMTQANL

-370 LVQKFGDLS
+370 MVQKFGDLS

-394 AIGPVVLIIGQLVT
+394 AIGPVVLIIGQLVA
-408 AAGAISGVVGAAAA
+408 AAGAITGVVSTAAA
-422 AIASAGGVTAGLGA
+422 AIASAGGVTAALGA
-436 VLTALTGPIALAV
+436 AFTALTGPVGIAVAV
-449 GVMAGLVMAVK
+449 IAGLALAVK

-468 FRTAVKEVWS
+468 FRNTVKEIWS
-478 DIQAIIT
+478 DTLSIIAKAGTAIK
-485 QAGIAIQTFWNKW
+485 AFWDKW
-498 GNDLTA
+498 GKDITA
-504 VFSNIWNIIKTV
+504 VFVNIWNIIKAV
-516 FQTAAQVIIN
+516 FQTAAEVIVN
-526 LFGFFLDVLQ
+526 AFGLFLDILR

-548 IFVSLWNGIKTV
+548 IFISLWNGIKTV

-577 IGAHIIQGLIDGIRE
+577 IGAHIIQGLIDGIKD
-592 RIASVREIAGVVAEA
+592 RIEKVREIAGEIAET
-607 VKGEIKEAL
+607 VKGKIKDAL
-616 SIQSPS
+616 AIRSPS

-629 LNISEGLSL
+629 LNISEGLST
-638 GMREGLTFVDGSVSD
+638 GMQDGLSFIEGSVSD
-653 IIAAL
+653 IIASL
-658 VDMRNSLE
+658 VDMRNSLVDVE
-666 EIQAETNRE
+666 TETNAK
-675 LLEAEQAYADQ
+675 LLEAEKEYADQ
-686 RREVRTKLAQDEIA
+686 CKEVRTKLAQDEVA

-706 DKLAQISAAGL
+706 DKLAEISAAGL
-717 EREAQAIDSYKQSY
+717 QKEAQAIDAFKQSY

-736 SIKNQLGLFDAV
+736 SIKNQIGLFDEV
-748 KPQKVSGQ
+748 KVQKVSGK

-767 EFDSWQVNLK
+767 EFDSWQANLK

-782 GVDQGLIDEL
+782 GVDEGLIDEL
-792 RQMGVKAAPQIAAL
+792 RQMGVKAAPQVAAL
-806 NTLTTEELGKYV
+806 NTLTTDELNKYV
-818 SLWKTKNVQARAE
+818 GLWKTKNAQARAE

-838 ARVDLSQR
+838 ARVDLGQR

-856 QLSQQT
+856 QLTQQT
-862 IEMQNKLIE
+862 IEMQNKLME
-871 MKAKADEELAKYKKA
+871 MKAKADEELTKYKKA

-932 SRMNSLRDVMDEV
+932 SRMSALQDAMDEV

-967 KTGVVDIT
+967 KTGVADIT
-975 AAYSTLKNNL
+975 AAYSTLKSNL

-998 PVALGAVAEG
+998 PIALGAVAG
-1008 TTNSSSTTV
+1008 STTNSSSTTV

-1022 TVNGGASDAG
+1022 TVNGGTSDAG